1 MPVNRRR
8 AYEIAA
14 ERDDWQCQLCGRP
27 ASDVHHILFRS
38 HGGSDDPRN
47 LICLCRKCHND
58 AHGDERV
65 FRDRLFEINKKKHG
79 NFTVEDVKK

>member
-8 AYEIAA
+8 AYEIVA

-47 LICLCRKCHND
+47 LICLCRKCHKS
-58 AHGDERV
+58 AHDDERV
-65 FRDRLFEINKKKHG
+65 FRDRLFKINRKKHG
-79 NFTVEDVKK
+79 DFTIEDVKK

>member
-1 MPVNRRR
+1 MLVNRRR

-47 LICLCRKCHND
+47 LICLCRGCHSL
-58 AHGDERV
+58 AHQDERV
-65 FRDRLFEINKKKHG
+65 YRDKLFKKNKEKHG
-79 NFTVEDVKK
+79 DFSMEDIKK